1 MNRLALVE
9 AEALP
14 VSATA
19 TVGVLPAPTAP
30 RWDPRLY
37 QIATLA
43 GLLGYGIWWLDLE
56 VQPQTAVTI
65 VLSALVTQL
74 VCTRLPARGPSDP
87 RTALISGPPL
97 CLLIPPGVPGLAVPA
112 PIPAIPLHRL
122 ENGALVLFSFFMISD
137 PRTTP
142 DSRLGRVL
150 FAALVALGAYTVQ
163 FWLFRTNG
171 LLWSLAVCSLPVPLI
186 DRFLP
191 GPRFRWP

>member
-56 VQPQTAVTI
+56 VQPTTAVAI
-65 VLSALVTQL
+65 IASALATQL
-74 VCTRLPARGPSDP
+74 VCTRLWGREPFDP
-87 RTALISGPPL
+87 RSALISGLSL
-97 CLLIPPGVPGLAVPA
+97 CLLL
-112 PIPAIPLHRL
+112 
-122 ENGALVLFSFFMISD
+122 
-137 PRTTP
+137 RT
-142 DSRLGRVL
+142 
-150 FAALVALGAYTVQ
+150 
-163 FWLFRTNG
+163 G
-171 LLWSLAVCSLPVPLI
+171 LLDLAMLAAAIAIAAASMA
-186 DRFLP
+186 R
-191 GPRFRWP
+191 